1 VKIKDVVKEKGME
14 FIAVDSH
21 STVDNAINKMV
32 DRNIGAVLI
41 MEEGRLVGM
50 FTERDVL
57 KCWAKKGE
65 GFSRTQIKDVMTKDI
80 LIAETD
86 DDLDYAMTV
95 MVNKNI
101 RHLPVIDK
109 GQVVSVISIRDMV
122 KAQVS
127 TLQAE
132 LHYLKDYISGG

>member
-1 VKIKDVVKEKGME
+1 MKIRDVIKDKGME

-32 DRNIGAVLI
+32 DRNIGAVLV
-41 MEEGRLVGM
+41 MEEGRLAGM

-57 KCWAKKGE
+57 RCWSKKGE
-65 GFSRTQIKDVMTKDI
+65 GFSRIHIKDVMTRDI
-80 LIAETD
+80 LIAEPD

-101 RHLPVIDK
+101 RHLPVIEK